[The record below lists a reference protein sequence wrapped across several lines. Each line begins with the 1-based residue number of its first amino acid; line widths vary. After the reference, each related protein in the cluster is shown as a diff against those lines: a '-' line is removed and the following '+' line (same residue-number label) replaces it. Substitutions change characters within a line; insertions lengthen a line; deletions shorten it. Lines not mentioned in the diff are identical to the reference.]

1 MLWDANCEKAAIG
14 QGAAVVF
21 DSLDTLKEG
30 SLHNDTHLPTIMCW
44 QKLGFDYPL
53 CVGKCIS
60 F

>member
-30 SLHNDTHLPTIMCW
+30 YKEFESALRL
-44 QKLGFDYPL
+44 
-53 CVGKCIS
+53 
-60 F
+60 